1 MEYDKTLMVDNPPVF
16 FSPVDYP
23 PVLFSLVDIPQ
34 FLGRDL
40 LLRLKDSKIQLKC
53 TISKIPFGNARYQ
66 KSHLEQ
72 ILQTSNFLPKISEKT
87 SFFLKFDLCFSFL
100 LELLPANLIVIPK
113 K

>member
-53 TISKIPFGNARYQ
+53 TISKIPFGTN
-66 KSHLEQ
+66 S
-72 ILQTSNFLPKISEKT
+72 SNQQFLT
-87 SFFLKFDLCFSFL
+87 
-100 LELLPANLIVIPK
+100 
-113 K
+113 